1 MGSQQSVAGE
11 LQGLH
16 EKCVDALAEP
26 KGAEDAPRLRALL
39 GDVLTAIGRLQ
50 GGAASDDA
58 DEAETEAA
66 SEDPDLGND
75 DEGDAEDEDDAI
87 DELAPVDADAVIR
100 RGEAWS
106 DPTFPANEA
115 SLGLRDDVDEGRGP
129 ESRGWGGVTWAR
141 CGELFKHCRLFRNAP
156 SPFDVAQGGLG
167 DCYLLSALC
176 VLAERPARIYK
187 LFETTEL
194 NTAGLVGA
202 RLYLHGEERL
212 VLVCAETRFTA
223 PSS

>member
-39 GDVLTAIGRLQ
+39 GDVLTAISRLQ
-50 GGAASDDA
+50 GGAASEDA
-58 DEAETEAA
+58 EEDETEAA
-66 SEDPDLGND
+66 SENPDLGND
-75 DEGDAEDEDDAI
+75 DEGDEDEDDAV

-129 ESRGWGGVTWAR
+129 ESRGWGGVAWAR
-141 CGELFKHCRLFRNAP
+141 CGALFKQCRLFKNAP

-167 DCYLLSALC
+167 DCYLLC
-176 VLAERPARIYK
+176 GNQIY
-187 LFETTEL
+187 
-194 NTAGLVGA
+194 GA
-202 RLYLHGEERL
+202 FHREM
-212 VLVCAETRFTA
+212 T
-223 PSS
+223 

>member
-58 DEAETEAA
+58 EENETEAA
-66 SEDPDLGND
+66 SEDPALGND
-75 DEGDAEDEDDAI
+75 DEDEDEDDAS

-115 SLGLRDDVDEGRGP
+115 SLGLRDDVDD
-129 ESRGWGGVTWAR
+129 AR
-141 CGELFKHCRLFRNAP
+141 KPCSDSPTGTAACCG
-156 SPFDVAQGGLG
+156 
-167 DCYLLSALC
+167 
-176 VLAERPARIYK
+176 
-187 LFETTEL
+187 
-194 NTAGLVGA
+194 AGLS
-202 RLYLHGEERL
+202 
-212 VLVCAETRFTA
+212 T
-223 PSS
+223 

>member
-26 KGAEDAPRLRALL
+26 KGAEDAQRSRALL

-50 GGAASDDA
+50 GGAASEDA
-58 DEAETEAA
+58 DEVETEAA

-75 DEGDAEDEDDAI
+75 DEDEDQDDAV

-100 RGEAWS
+100 RGEVWS

-115 SLGLRDDVDEGRGP
+115 SLGLRDDVDKGRGP
-129 ESRGWGGVTWAR
+129 ESRGWGGVAWAR
-141 CGELFKHCRLFRNAP
+141 CGELFKQCKLFKNAP
-156 SPFDVAQGGLG
+156 CLLYTSPSPRDRG
-167 DCYLLSALC
+167 
-176 VLAERPARIYK
+176 
-187 LFETTEL
+187 
-194 NTAGLVGA
+194 
-202 RLYLHGEERL
+202 
-212 VLVCAETRFTA
+212 
-223 PSS
+223 

>member
-58 DEAETEAA
+58 EVDETEAA
-66 SEDPDLGND
+66 SENPDLGND
-75 DEGDAEDEDDAI
+75 DEGDEDENEDV

-129 ESRGWGGVTWAR
+129 ESRGWAASRGRGAGSSSNTAASSKAHRRLLTWPKAAS
-141 CGELFKHCRLFRNAP
+141 GTATSFR
-156 SPFDVAQGGLG
+156 
-167 DCYLLSALC
+167 LSACWL
-176 VLAERPARIYK
+176 RGRR
-187 LFETTEL
+187 
-194 NTAGLVGA
+194 G
-202 RLYLHGEERL
+202 
-212 VLVCAETRFTA
+212 FT
-223 PSS
+223 SSSRRRS

>member
-26 KGAEDAPRLRALL
+26 KGAQDAPRLRALL
-39 GDVLTAIGRLQ
+39 GDVLIAIGRLQ

-75 DEGDAEDEDDAI
+75 DAGDAEDEDDAI

-106 DPTFPANEA
+106 DPVGNQRGHRRIQ
-115 SLGLRDDVDEGRGP
+115 GLRR
-129 ESRGWGGVTWAR
+129 WGA
-141 CGELFKHCRLFRNAP
+141 
-156 SPFDVAQGGLG
+156 
-167 DCYLLSALC
+167 
-176 VLAERPARIYK
+176 
-187 LFETTEL
+187 
-194 NTAGLVGA
+194 
-202 RLYLHGEERL
+202 
-212 VLVCAETRFTA
+212 
-223 PSS
+223 

>member
-1 MGSQQSVAGE
+1 MGSQQSVAVE

-50 GGAASDDA
+50 GGAASEDA
-58 DEAETEAA
+58 DEDETEAA
-66 SEDPDLGND
+66 SENPDLGND
-75 DEGDAEDEDDAI
+75 DEDEDENDAV
-87 DELAPVDADAVIR
+87 DELAPVDADAVIH

-106 DPTFPANEA
+106 DPSFPANEA

-141 CGELFKHCRLFRNAP
+141 CGELFKHCRLFKSAP

-212 VLVCAETRFTA
+212 VLVCAEIKFTA

>member
-50 GGAASDDA
+50 GGAASEDA
-58 DEAETEAA
+58 DEDETEAA

-75 DEGDAEDEDDAI
+75 DEDEDEDEAV

-129 ESRGWGGVTWAR
+129 ESRGWGGVAWAR
-141 CGELFKHCRLFRNAP
+141 CGTLFDHCRLFKNAP

-167 DCYLLSALC
+167 DCYLQC
-176 VLAERPARIYK
+176 GNQIY
-187 LFETTEL
+187 
-194 NTAGLVGA
+194 GA
-202 RLYLHGEERL
+202 FS
-212 VLVCAETRFTA
+212 T
-223 PSS
+223 

>member
-26 KGAEDAPRLRALL
+26 KGTEDAPRLRALL

-50 GGAASDDA
+50 GDAASEDA
-58 DEAETEAA
+58 DEDETEAA

-75 DEGDAEDEDDAI
+75 DEDEDEDDAI

-100 RGEAWS
+100 RGERGEAWS

-129 ESRGWGGVTWAR
+129 ESRGWGGVACASTRSVAAWRAPR
-141 CGELFKHCRLFRNAP
+141 RRHCPPGANGSRPSAVASTHSLRSACSAAAMASCG
-156 SPFDVAQGGLG
+156 
-167 DCYLLSALC
+167 
-176 VLAERPARIYK
+176 I
-187 LFETTEL
+187 
-194 NTAGLVGA
+194 GA
-202 RLYLHGEERL
+202 TDR
-212 VLVCAETRFTA
+212 
-223 PSS
+223 S